1 MFQNR
6 NKVEF
11 FGKMHGDIFNQTKL
25 LVNNVD
31 LRTNFTNEK
40 TAFY

>member
-1 MFQNR
+1 
-6 NKVEF
+6 
-11 FGKMHGDIFNQTKL
+11 MHGDIFNQTKL